1 VATTPYRRLPLE
13 RLRRLQAD
21 GANAPLFALS
31 KVRMG
36 RLLKVVVAVVLLVV
50 LAYGVDWAAL
60 PKYFEQLSWPV
71 AILSFVALSLQFAVS
86 AWKWQWALRLH
97 GLECRYPYLLKC
109 IGIGFF
115 FNHFLP
121 SAIGGDAYRVM
132 KTMPNEGFASRA
144 LSAVIVERV
153 VGFAALLTIAF
164 FAAFDLAAESE
175 TARTTIKFAGVSLAV
190 VVFVAW
196 AVHRG
201 WHEPL
206 VDRVRHTRVFAPVD
220 HNLAHLRGGGSR
232 WIPLIVISL
241 LFQAIA
247 IGCTYGFFW
256 SLGASV
262 PYSTCAVIMAVAGVA
277 TIMPISING
286 LGVVEGAFVGSALAL
301 DVPYEPALIVAILLR
316 VLLVP
321 YAMLFGI
328 MYALEPSAASR
339 PRWPRASG
347 FGLRAEE
354 MNGNVDDSTDPPA
367 QGPKPKAESRARIDR
382 RA

>member
-1 VATTPYRRLPLE
+1 V
-13 RLRRLQAD
+13 
-21 GANAPLFALS
+21 
-31 KVRMG
+31 G
-36 RLLKVVVAVVLLVV
+36 RFLKVLVAIVLLVV

-71 AILSFVALSLQFAVS
+71 AILSFVALSLQYAVS

-97 GLECRYPYLLKC
+97 GLEYRYFYLLKG

-132 KTMPNEGFASRA
+132 KTMPSDGFASRA
-144 LSAVIVERV
+144 LSAVIVERI
-153 VGFAALLTIAF
+153 VGFAALLAIAF
-164 FAAFDLAAESE
+164 FAAFDLASESE
-175 TARTTIKFAGVSLAV
+175 TARSTIKFAGIALAGV
-190 VVFVAW
+190 AFVAW
-196 AVHRG
+196 AIHRG

-206 VDRVRHTRVFAPVD
+206 IERVRHTRLFAPVD
-220 HNLAHLRGGGSR
+220 HNLSQLRSGGAS

-247 IGCTYGFFW
+247 IGITYGFFW

-262 PYSTCAVIMAVAGVA
+262 AYSTCAVIMAAAGVA
-277 TIMPISING
+277 TILPISING

-321 YAMLFGI
+321 YAFLFGLI
-328 MYALEPSAASR
+328 YAFEPSDGSR
-339 PRWPRASG
+339 PRWLRG
-347 FGLRAEE
+347 LDFGSRDGEK
-354 MNGNVDDSTDPPA
+354 NGNDDDADDPPA
-367 QGPKPKAESRARIDR
+367 RMPEPKTESRDSVGR

>member
-1 VATTPYRRLPLE
+1 MR
-13 RLRRLQAD
+13 
-21 GANAPLFALS
+21 
-31 KVRMG
+31 
-36 RLLKVVVAVVLLVV
+36 RLLKVLVAVVLLVA

-71 AILSFVALSLQFAVS
+71 AVLSFVALSLQYAVS

-97 GLECRYPYLLKC
+97 GLEYRFPYLLKG

-132 KTMPNEGFASRA
+132 KTMPSEGFASRA
-144 LSAVIVERV
+144 LSAVIVERI
-153 VGFAALLTIAF
+153 VGFAALLLIAF
-164 FAAFDLAAESE
+164 FAAFDLASESE
-175 TARTTIKFAGVSLAV
+175 TARTMIKFAGITLAGV
-190 VVFVAW
+190 AFVAW

-206 VDRVRHTRVFAPVD
+206 IERVRHTRLFAPVD
-220 HNLAHLRGGGSR
+220 HNIGHLRSGGAS

-247 IGCTYGFFW
+247 IGITYGFFW

-262 PYSTCAVIMAVAGVA
+262 AYSTCAVIMAAAGVA
-277 TIMPISING
+277 TILPISING

-301 DVPYEPALIVAILLR
+301 GVPYEPALIVAVLLR
-316 VLLVP
+316 LLLVP
-321 YAMLFGI
+321 YAILFGVI
-328 MYALEPSAASR
+328 YAFEPARGPEGRSAFGFRLPAEDPEREVRRYSQPSSR
-339 PRWPRASG
+339 
-347 FGLRAEE
+347 
-354 MNGNVDDSTDPPA
+354 T
-367 QGPKPKAESRARIDR
+367 PKPESRMPRKDPAR